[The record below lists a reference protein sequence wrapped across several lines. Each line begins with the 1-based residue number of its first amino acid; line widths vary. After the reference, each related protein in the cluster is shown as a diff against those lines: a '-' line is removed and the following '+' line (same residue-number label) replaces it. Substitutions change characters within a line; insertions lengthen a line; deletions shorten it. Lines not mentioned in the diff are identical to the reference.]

1 MVTEKLEIEA
11 KYLKFGQNSIEITKV
26 LIEAMG
32 ICLNYLKPE
41 DIAKIKKQMDI
52 SPNVF
57 LLGAGRSGLTIKAF
71 GMRVAQMKIL
81 GKNIYIAG
89 ETTTP
94 APIEGDF
101 ALVASSSG
109 ESAVNLATQY
119 KAYGAKLGLLGAHR
133 ESAIGTMAG
142 DLFIHIADKNQIL
155 IDYPE
160 FAARIKTIKNW
171 APLGTIPEIFA
182 LVLLD
187 AIISEWMNE
196 LNMDDSKLKRGHQIY

>member
-1 MVTEKLEIEA
+1 MSSVKAEIDI
-11 KYLKFGQNSIEITKV
+11 KYLKFGENSIEISKL
-26 LIEAMG
+26 LIEAMR

-41 DIAKIKKQMDI
+41 DIAKVKKQIDI
-52 SPNVF
+52 SPNIF
-57 LLGAGRSGLTIKAF
+57 LLGVGRSGLAMKAF
-71 GMRVAQMKIL
+71 GMRAAQMKIL

-94 APIEGDF
+94 APIEGDL

-119 KAYGAKLGLLGAHR
+119 KAYGATLGLLGAHP

-142 DLFIHIADKNQIL
+142 ELFIHIADKNQIL

-160 FAARIKTIKNW
+160 FGAKMKTIKNW
-171 APLGTIPEIFA
+171 APLGTLPEIFA